1 MLPARGAHTDETV
14 SGCGGVVASALKL
27 TYADDH
33 CFYYVPEGPVLP
45 DDPAVAGGVALD
57 LVPTFDYV
65 YDAAAYEH
73 YLAAEGDAASA
84 RPPASAAPAAADRT
98 G

>member
-1 MLPARGAHTDETV
+1 M
-14 SGCGGVVASALKL
+14 ASALKL
-27 TYADDH
+27 THADDH
-33 CFYYVPEGPVLP
+33 CFYYVPEG
-45 DDPAVAGGVALD
+45 PAVAGGVALD

-84 RPPASAAPAAADRT
+84 RPSGPAAPAAADRT